1 MALRRFA
8 VSLIAACILAGCDG
22 MSEAESQRIEALARA
37 REELRPLHTR
47 LDEPGAL
54 KWYAVRPEPDRTFEQ
69 YVAAGPVRA
78 DERHR
83 VIYVQ
88 PLGQF
93 SEGQRKVVQLA
104 AESMGLYFDLPV
116 KVQEDLPL
124 SLVPPEARR
133 EHPSWGVKQILTTHV
148 LDRILKPRRPENAA
162 AYIAFTA
169 SDLWAGP
176 GWNFVFGQASLTDRV
191 GVWSIARNGDPDESD
206 EAFRLCLL
214 RTMKTGTHETAH
226 MFSLQHCTTYACS
239 MCYSNNR
246 IAADRK
252 PLALCPECMAKVCW
266 ATGADPV
273 ERCRKLAAFC
283 KGHELKE
290 EAAFYENCIAV
301 LAPGERGANA
311 VDKESEK

>member
-1 MALRRFA
+1 
-8 VSLIAACILAGCDG
+8 
-22 MSEAESQRIEALARA
+22 MSEAESQRIEDLARV
-37 REELRPLHTR
+37 REMVRPVHTR
-47 LDEPGAL
+47 LDEPGARE
-54 KWYAVRPEPDRTFEQ
+54 WFAVRPEPDRTFEQ

-78 DERHR
+78 DERHC

-88 PLGQF
+88 PLGEF

-116 KVQEDLPL
+116 KFQEDLPL

-133 EHPSWGVKQILTTHV
+133 EHPSWGVRQILTTYV
-148 LDRILKPRRPENAA
+148 LDHILKRRRPEDAA
-162 AYIAFTA
+162 VYIAFTA
-169 SDLWAGP
+169 SDLWPGP
-176 GWNFVFGQASLTDRV
+176 GWNFVFGQASLTDGV

-214 RTMKTGTHETAH
+214 RTMKTGAHETAH
-226 MFSLQHCTTYACS
+226 MFSMQHCTTYACS

-266 ATGADPV
+266 ATGAEPL
-273 ERCRKLAAFC
+273 ERYKKLAAFC
-283 KGHELKE
+283 KDQELKE
-290 EAAFYENCIAV
+290 EAAFYEKCIAV
-301 LAPGERGANA
+301 LAPSEQESHA
-311 VDKESEK
+311 VDEESEK